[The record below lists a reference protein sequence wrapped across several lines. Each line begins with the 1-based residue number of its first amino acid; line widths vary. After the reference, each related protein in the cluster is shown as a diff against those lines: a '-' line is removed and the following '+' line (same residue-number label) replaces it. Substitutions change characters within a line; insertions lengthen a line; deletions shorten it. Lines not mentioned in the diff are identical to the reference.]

1 MGIVGGKDEKLMLH
15 IIPILLQQGLEAGMV
30 AEGVLDRVH
39 FKDRNREPGKGPL
52 EFLLLK
58 GRSGAGEEN
67 GFRRNPDHPS
77 YLNAGPLDY
86 RRVLPHPPVPAPGER
101 PDASPSPLSP
111 IPHIFF

>member
-1 MGIVGGKDEKLMLH
+1 
-15 IIPILLQQGLEAGMV
+15 MV

-86 RRVLPHPPVPAPGER
+86 KRVLPHPPVPAPGGNARTPAPPPSR
-101 PDASPSPLSP
+101 PFLIHFPDGSPQRVK
-111 IPHIFF
+111 